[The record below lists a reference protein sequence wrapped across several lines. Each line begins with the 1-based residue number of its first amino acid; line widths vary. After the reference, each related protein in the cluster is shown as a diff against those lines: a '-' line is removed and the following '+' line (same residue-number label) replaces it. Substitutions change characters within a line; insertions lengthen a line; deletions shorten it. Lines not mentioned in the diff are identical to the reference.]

1 MAKHLTLICFLWMEL
16 ALISYVIAE
25 KEAFPEGFF
34 PFEEASTRYQTPPKV
49 RKPPY
54 VIGDGPCPGVD
65 FKGRFPPKYSL
76 CGDLSRGFIPQNPM
90 NQFSADDPY
99 PFDLIKT
106 KTLKFLSAA
115 LPFLKQDPKIP
126 KVARFVGAPIS
137 YREPGGFDLHQ
148 TSLFRRKKRFSDPG
162 AKPYKAPIQVKNE
175 VTSTEKS
182 NQTETTVN
190 LMKQKD
196 VYNHTQSLTNST
208 VTSRELCP
216 QGSGLLCSLISTM
229 TSLYFQNQAESS
241 GFLNQPSNSDV
252 QNSVNEPSQS
262 SSTALL
268 SLLPTIINALQE
280 ESSSSSKPEKPSYED
295 NSSKDR
301 SPLLQMLS
309 ILTGAS
315 GQSSSN
321 NGVIGVGSHVPT
333 ALSLILDL
341 IRSGNSPLDYL
352 SNILP
357 NRRGTPSTNSGSS
370 QSESHPPLNNLSE
383 ELPPTP
389 CPSIEEYVTPTFAR
403 NYKGVWKYV
412 VQIPQ
417 EGYFTQT
424 VQQTKCVRS
433 HCDFTDGVCHESP
446 RWVSLLVAEIF
457 YPNIYFP
464 TSTPTTPGSSNT
476 YKDGVPPVEDFTNFQ
491 QYLRRR
497 VGEPEVHSNHYPNYY
512 QSNTKLSTFPNGLPD
527 TENCDS
533 YDEIGCYI
541 VRMYYDWFLVNGSC
555 KCWKPEGRALFTRK

>member
-1 MAKHLTLICFLWMEL
+1 MAKHITLIFCFLWTEHT
-16 ALISYVIAE
+16 LISYVTTE
-25 KEAFPEGFF
+25 KEVFPKGFF

-54 VIGDGPCPGVD
+54 LIGDGPCPGVN
-65 FKGRFPPKYSL
+65 FEGRFPPKYSL

-99 PFDLIKT
+99 PFDLIKA
-106 KTLKFLSAA
+106 KTLKFLSTA
-115 LPFLKQDPKIP
+115 LPFLKEDPKIP
-126 KVARFVGAPIS
+126 KVARFVGAPVS

-148 TSLFRRKKRFSDPG
+148 TTLFHRKKRFSDHG
-162 AKPYKAPIQVKNE
+162 AKPRKATIQAKND
-175 VTSTEKS
+175 VTSTENY
-182 NQTETTVN
+182 NQTETTVDLLRKKEN
-190 LMKQKD
+190 LTE
-196 VYNHTQSLTNST
+196 YLRNSS

-216 QGSGLLCSLISTM
+216 QGSGLLCSLVSTM
-229 TSLYFQNQAESS
+229 TSLYFQSQA
-241 GFLNQPSNSDV
+241 SNSDV
-252 QNSVNEPSQS
+252 QNYVNDPSQS
-262 SSTALL
+262 SSIGLL
-268 SLLPTIINALQE
+268 SLLGTIINALQE
-280 ESSSSSKPEKPSYED
+280 ESSSSSKPQKPSDEG
-295 NSSKDR
+295 NSSKYR
-301 SPLLQMLS
+301 SPLYQLLS

-315 GQSSSN
+315 SQSSSN
-321 NGVIGVGSHVPT
+321 NADTNTGVIGVANHAPT

-341 IRSGNSPLDYL
+341 IRSGNSPLNYL
-352 SNILP
+352 SNILT
-357 NRRGTPSTNSGSS
+357 NRRGTLSTNSGLS
-370 QSESHPPLNNLSE
+370 QYESQPPLNDLSE

-389 CPSIEEYVTPTFAR
+389 CPSIEEYITPTFAR

-464 TSTPTTPGSSNT
+464 TSTPTTPLSSST

-497 VGEPEVHSNHYPNYY
+497 VGEPEAPSNDYPNYY
-512 QSNTKLSTFPNGLPD
+512 QSNPKSSTFINGVPE

-533 YDEIGCYI
+533 YDEIGCYV

-555 KCWKPEGRALFTRK
+555 KCWKPKDKTLFTRT